1 MAYMKWS
8 SDLDTEI
15 HVIDNQHQRIVE
27 YINQLHD
34 AIEHHSRDEVGS
46 VLEQL
51 VEYTM
56 SHFAFEE
63 DLMEESGYPFVHA
76 HKKVHRLFEKK
87 MGDFQQRFELGEDI
101 SRQLLTLLRT
111 WLVNHIKRD
120 DGDYAESVKI
130 FMETTGQPV
139 NKKKGFFARLSG

>member
-1 MAYMKWS
+1 MTYMKWTD
-8 SDLDTEI
+8 DLATGI
-15 HVIDNQHQRIVE
+15 HVIDNQHQRIVD
-27 YINQLHD
+27 YINQLHQ
-34 AIEHHSRDEVGS
+34 AIEHHSREELIPI
-46 VLEQL
+46 LEQL

-76 HKKVHRLFEKK
+76 HKKVHRLFETR
-87 MGDFQQRFELGEDI
+87 MADFQQRFELGEDI

-130 FMETTGQPV
+130 FMETSGQTV
-139 NKKKGFFARLSG
+139 AKKKGFFARLFG